1 MHISGYML
9 VDATQQM
16 DQRTSRMVYLFFAEA
31 LRHRQALIS
40 LIDQE
45 SIMGLTGI
53 QIFKMLP
60 KTNCGECGVPTCL
73 AFAMNLASGKAE
85 LDACPYVSD
94 EAREKLAEAS
104 APPIRPVAIGSG
116 DRAFKVGGETVMYR
130 HEKTFYNPTALAA
143 LIASD
148 IDAGDLDKKLKE
160 WNAFQ
165 YERVGLNLRPELVA
179 LKDVN
184 GDASSFAAAAK
195 KIAEESE
202 FGLVLMSDNVDVLK
216 AGVDV
221 SAFKKPLLYA
231 ATADNADDMG
241 NLAKEKGLPLAVKAD
256 DIDGLIALS
265 DKLTGMGLKDLV
277 LDSGSREIKQL
288 FEDQVAIRRA
298 PLKAGNRSLGFPTI
312 TFPCEMASNLDVE
325 TMLSSLLIAKYAG
338 IVVLSDFKG
347 ENLFPL
353 LLERLN
359 IYTDPQRPMTV
370 TEGIYE
376 IGAPDE
382 NSPVL
387 VTTNFS
393 LTYFIV
399 SGEIEGSRIPSW
411 LLIMDTEGLSVMTA
425 WAAGKFAGDAVA
437 MFVKKCG
444 IVDKVAHKQI
454 IIPGYA
460 ASISGEM
467 EEDLPD
473 WQITI
478 GPRDASL
485 IPKFLKDLAA

>member
-1 MHISGYML
+1 
-9 VDATQQM
+9 
-16 DQRTSRMVYLFFAEA
+16 
-31 LRHRQALIS
+31 
-40 LIDQE
+40 
-45 SIMGLTGI
+45 MGLTGI

-94 EAREKLAEAS
+94 EAREQLAEAS
-104 APPIRPVAIGSG
+104 APPIRPVAIGAG
-116 DRAFKVGGETVMYR
+116 TRAFKVGGETVLFR

-143 LIASD
+143 MVPSD
-148 IDAGDLDKKLKE
+148 MDSDALDTKLKE
-160 WNAFQ
+160 WNALQ

-179 LKDVN
+179 LKDAN
-184 GDASSFAAAAK
+184 GDSGAFAALAK

-202 FGLVLMSDNVDVLK
+202 FGLVLVSDNLDAMKAAVDVC
-216 AGVDV
+216 
-221 SAFKKPLLYA
+221 AFKKPLLYA
-231 ATADNADDMG
+231 ATADNAEDMG
-241 NLAKEKGLPLAVKAD
+241 NLAKDSGLPLAVKAGNID
-256 DIDGLIALS
+256 DLIALS
-265 DKLTGMGLKDLV
+265 DKLTNMGLKDLV
-277 LDSGSREIKQL
+277 LDSSSREMKQL

-298 PLKAGNRSLGFPTI
+298 ALKAGNKSLGFPTI
-312 TFPCEMASNLDVE
+312 TFPCEMASNLDAE
-325 TMLSSLLIAKYAG
+325 TLIASLLIAKYAG

-347 ENLFPL
+347 ESIFPL

-359 IYTDPQRPMTV
+359 IFTDPQRPMTV

-376 IGAPDE
+376 IGGPDE
-382 NSPVL
+382 NSPIL

-425 WAAGKFAGDAVA
+425 WAAGKFSGDVVGS
-437 MFVKKCG
+437 FVKKCG
-444 IVDKVAHKQI
+444 IADKVAHKKI

-467 EEDLPD
+467 EEELPD
-473 WQITI
+473 WEIMI

-485 IPKFLKDLAA
+485 IPKFLKDMG